1 MLDPDVLV
9 SPILSLDSLL
19 IAGDDKVLNIYFHA
33 LFGPTEIGAGSL
45 YPQTITTLEFPDTLI
60 DHAKWQFLQ
69 ISSKVDVSFEITSD
83 PSIADISFYYDSEI
97 VLDDSSGITFGVAI
111 SNGLSSSRR
120 QWIEIFLNGP
130 ELDVATPDFVSYVF
144 NHELLHALGLEHTFD
159 DSDGDFYISTDP
171 YLGATPEDTVMS
183 YRPPDSGIYPTDL
196 SPSDYNALISIWGAA
211 QVAPVSASSEQ
222 PVFRL
227 YNSYTGN
234 HLFTTNQFEVDLLTG
249 SSHDFQFI
257 NEGIAYTV
265 GSGAEQNL
273 YRFYHTLTDRHFYSA
288 NNTERD
294 LLIADDTF
302 GYLYEGIAFQVF
314 IEPNAN
320 TFATPV
326 YRFFDPSNNTH
337 LYTASDYEKNIWESN
352 SLGWINEGIAWY
364 A

>member
-1 MLDPDVLV
+1 MPLK
-9 SPILSLDSLL
+9 LL
-19 IAGDDKVLNIYFHA
+19 
-33 LFGPTEIGAGSL
+33 L
-45 YPQTITTLEFPDTLI
+45 YPHHQSNLFFVFI
-60 DHAKWQFLQ
+60 
-69 ISSKVDVSFEITSD
+69 
-83 PSIADISFYYDSEI
+83 IA
-97 VLDDSSGITFGVAI
+97 
-111 SNGLSSSRR
+111 
-120 QWIEIFLNGP
+120 
-130 ELDVATPDFVSYVF
+130 
-144 NHELLHALGLEHTFD
+144 
-159 DSDGDFYISTDP
+159 
-171 YLGATPEDTVMS
+171 
-183 YRPPDSGIYPTDL
+183 
-196 SPSDYNALISIWGAA
+196 
-211 QVAPVSASSEQ
+211 
-222 PVFRL
+222 
-227 YNSYTGN
+227 TGN
-234 HLFTTNQFEVDLLTG
+234 HLFTTNQFEIILTG

-302 GYLYEGIAFQVF
+302 VYLYEGIAFQVF